1 MAVKV
6 YVKRGNLNYKE
17 RKYIQEITKALEE
30 KGITGDFE
38 PATNFDDLKRLYD
51 EYCSQDAQIISETK
65 NPKPTT
71 KEPIKETTTKE
82 VEETLIDDSDFVDPF
97 NSGEV
102 IVRDYVVDDSM
113 KKKAADS
120 KSSFDEPSADMKFEL
135 PDDSDDEN
143 GEEKS
148 TKSSGGGASSSGE
161 KSTKK
166 EKSAPINPSFDEM
179 PNSAKKKSTKR
190 LAKAI
195 VFATCK
201 LAEFGCVWYV
211 TKDITP
217 DKVAEYDLQK
227 SMDLDLLLSLDDN
240 QQITVRDWFALQV
253 KNSNDLL
260 KVSEEGKEEMA
271 DALYV
276 VLMEKGVALTP
287 TQEAIL
293 SFGVH
298 VILDLG
304 VKAYAMQQQIKSV
317 LNQLKMM
324 RKDEL
329 ERAKQEQEEQEQEEK
344 EQETELKEDFDT
356 NFEDDGFDDD
366 KIDNQLAKVE

>member
-51 EYCSQDAQIISETK
+51 EYCSQDVQIISETK
-65 NPKPTT
+65 NTKPPT
-71 KEPIKETTTKE
+71 KETIKEDVTKG
-82 VEETLIDDSDFVDPF
+82 VEDGLIDDSDFVDPF
-97 NSGEV
+97 NSSEV

-113 KKKAADS
+113 KKRAADS

-135 PDDSDDEN
+135 PGDLDDEN
-143 GEEKS
+143 GGDKS
-148 TKSSGGGASSSGE
+148 TKSSSRGSSSTDE
-161 KSTKK
+161 KSTKR
-166 EKSAPINPSFDEM
+166 EKSSPINPSFDEM

-211 TKDITP
+211 TKDITA
-217 DKVAEYDLQK
+217 DKVAEYDLKK
-227 SMDLDLLLSLDDN
+227 SMDLDILLSLDDS
-240 QQITVRDWFALQV
+240 QQVTVRDWFALQV

-317 LNQLKMM
+317 LNQLKTM
-324 RKDEL
+324 RLEDI
-329 ERAKQEQEEQEQEEK
+329 ERAKQEQEEQEKEEK
-344 EQETELKEDFDT
+344 EQETQLKEDFDT
-356 NFEDDGFDDD
+356 NFEDDGFNDD
-366 KIDNQLAKVE
+366 KIDNKLEKIE

>member
-1 MAVKV
+1 MVKV

-30 KGITGDFE
+30 KGITGDFQ
-38 PATNFDDLKRLYD
+38 PATNFDELKSLYN
-51 EYCSQDAQIISETK
+51 EYCSQDAEIISETK
-65 NPKPTT
+65 NPPKQ
-71 KEPIKETTTKE
+71 ESSSFSASDND
-82 VEETLIDDSDFVDPF
+82 VADDKKFIDPF
-97 NSGEV
+97 NDGEV
-102 IVRDYVVDDSM
+102 IVRDYVIDESM
-113 KKKAADS
+113 KSKAAS
-120 KSSFDEPSADMKFEL
+120 GKTSFDEPSADSKFEL
-135 PDDSDDEN
+135 PDDSMIDDDKTTSSQPKGN
-143 GEEKS
+143 NQQGNMN
-148 TKSSGGGASSSGE
+148 SGGA
-161 KSTKK
+161 KQK
-166 EKSAPINPSFDEM
+166 EKAPPMNPSFDDM
-179 PNSAKKKSTKR
+179 SSSAKKKSTKR

-217 DKVAEYDLQK
+217 DKVAEYDLK
-227 SMDLDLLLSLDDN
+227 KTMDLDLLLSLDND

-271 DALYV
+271 DALYL

-298 VILDLG
+298 VVLDLG

-317 LNQLKMM
+317 LNQLIMM
-324 RKDEL
+324 RKE
-329 ERAKQEQEEQEQEEK
+329 EREREIQSEVESEPQQAPQPQ
-344 EQETELKEDFDT
+344 QETENTET
-356 NFEDDGFDDD
+356 
-366 KIDNQLAKVE
+366 QLAKIE